1 MDLLNGIDFGD
12 FGEES
17 VRRVASLIG
26 NYFGWLRREIKNE
39 KYNELEL

>member
-17 VRRVASLIG
+17 VRRVASLLG
-26 NYFGWLRREIKNE
+26 KCFWVDEAGKIK
-39 KYNELEL
+39 